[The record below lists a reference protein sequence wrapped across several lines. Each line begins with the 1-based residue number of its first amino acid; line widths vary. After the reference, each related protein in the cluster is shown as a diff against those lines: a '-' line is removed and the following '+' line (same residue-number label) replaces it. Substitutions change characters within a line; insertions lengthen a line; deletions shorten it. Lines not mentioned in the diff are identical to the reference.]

1 MDLPDGEGRGGPGD
15 ARGPIRTVGFAVG
28 RDEGILTGRGRGF
41 LLVEVL
47 TALMVGA
54 VVGAA
59 VLAAERPAART
70 PRA

>member
-1 MDLPDGEGRGGPGD
+1 M
-15 ARGPIRTVGFAVG
+15 
-28 RDEGILTGRGRGF
+28 TGRGRGF

-59 VLAAERPAART
+59 VLAAGQNLADRKSVV
-70 PRA
+70 